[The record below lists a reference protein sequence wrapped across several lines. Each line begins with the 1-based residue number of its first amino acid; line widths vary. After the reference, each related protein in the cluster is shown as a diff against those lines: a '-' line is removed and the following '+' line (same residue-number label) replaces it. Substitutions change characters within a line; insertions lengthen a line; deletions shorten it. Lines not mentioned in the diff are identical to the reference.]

1 MKTLPPTEDALVLR
15 TDFSD
20 QAAWDAICATI
31 RSADDGDEFVA
42 YVDFVDDPDY
52 QGLTTEQILEL
63 IPEAYE
69 HSFLV
74 VVDGTAVASPENPV
88 LVVDLDEERGRE
100 FRAIASELYQ
110 IENNL
115 SIANMDFA
123 EFAEAV
129 DEDGVFRDF

>member
-1 MKTLPPTEDALVLR
+1 MKTLPMTEDALVLR

-20 QAAWDAICATI
+20 QAVWDAICATI
-31 RSADDGDEFVA
+31 RSADAGDEFVA
-42 YVDFVDDPDY
+42 YVDFVDDPAY
-52 QGLTTEQILEL
+52 QGLTTPQILDL
-63 IPEAYE
+63 LPEDYD

-74 VVDGTAVASPENPV
+74 IVDGETVASPETPV
-88 LVVDLDEERGRE
+88 LVVDLYEERGRE
-100 FRAIASELYQ
+100 FRAVASELHQ

-123 EFAEAV
+123 DFAEAV